1 MVKRQSNGLDADA
14 GGDADA
20 DADAETGAPSET
32 TDVTESDRTTEEDPG
47 SEPDFDA
54 IFGAL
59 AHPIRRALIE
69 QLAGGSESVGEL
81 AEPHDVS
88 LAAVSKHLQTLADA
102 GLIEVEK
109 DGRVRRCHL
118 DAAPLS
124 DAFGWLT
131 RYRIFWEDRFDAL
144 EDHLQRNDNDRRQ
157 HDCEDGDRHT

>member
-1 MVKRQSNGLDADA
+1 MVEREPN
-14 GGDADA
+14 
-20 DADAETGAPSET
+20 
-32 TDVTESDRTTEEDPG
+32 DP
-47 SEPDFDA
+47 DLDA

-59 AHPIRRALIE
+59 AHPTRRALIE
-69 QLAGGSESVGEL
+69 QLAGGPASVGDL

-88 LAAVSKHLQTLADA
+88 LAAVSKHLQVLGDA

-131 RYRIFWEDRFDAL
+131 RYRVLWEDRFDAL
-144 EDHLQRNDNDRRQ
+144 ADHLENEEQ
-157 HDCEDGDRHT
+157 